1 MDKEKEIEQLTK
13 DMEKILNLI
22 QKMENSSLDNL
33 DSLKEESI
41 LIQEEF
47 EKRYGKENSPETN
60 SSEA

>member
-13 DMEKILNLI
+13 DMEKILSLI

>member
-41 LIQEEF
+41 LIQEKF
-47 EKRYGKENSPETN
+47 KKRYGEEDTSKTDP
-60 SSEA
+60 SEA

>member
-1 MDKEKEIEQLTK
+1 MDKEKELEQMVGDL
-13 DMEKILNLI
+13 EKILNLFK
-22 QKMENSSLDNL
+22 KMENASLDDL

-47 EKRYGKENSPETN
+47 KERYGKENPPETD

>member
-1 MDKEKEIEQLTK
+1 MDKEKELKQMVE
-13 DMEKILNLI
+13 DMESIFNLFK
-22 QKMENSSLDNL
+22 KMENASLDDL

-47 EKRYGKENSPETN
+47 KKRYGKENPPETD

>member
-1 MDKEKEIEQLTK
+1 MDKEKELEQMVGDL
-13 DMEKILNLI
+13 EKILNLFK
-22 QKMENSSLDNL
+22 KMENASLDDL

-47 EKRYGKENSPETN
+47 KKRYGKENPPETY

>member
-1 MDKEKEIEQLTK
+1 MDKEKELEQMVGDL
-13 DMEKILNLI
+13 EKILNLFK
-22 QKMENSSLDNL
+22 KMENASLDDL

-47 EKRYGKENSPETN
+47 KERYGKENSPKTD

>member
-1 MDKEKEIEQLTK
+1 MDKQKEIEQLTK
-13 DMEKILNLI
+13 DMEKILSLI

-47 EKRYGKENSPETN
+47 EKRYGKENPPETN